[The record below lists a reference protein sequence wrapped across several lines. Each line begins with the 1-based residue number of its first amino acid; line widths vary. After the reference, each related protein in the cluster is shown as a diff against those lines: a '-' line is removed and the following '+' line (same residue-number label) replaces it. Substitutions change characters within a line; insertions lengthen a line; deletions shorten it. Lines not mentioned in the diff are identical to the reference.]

1 MTRTLAGKPITFT
14 VYGLDE
20 HYNRIE
26 IPAEQVTL
34 DAVGVEGTWSGY
46 SFTPKTSGTF
56 TVIATYNNL
65 VAYQQNVVSG
75 KVARLSPTNASIK
88 LNKAG
93 ETATI
98 AMNAYDQDGFS
109 YWASTSTNYSV
120 ADGSIGSVSGNVF
133 TAKKTGATYIKC
145 EKDGVVAYI
154 TVTVGNAAAVK
165 APAAA
170 AAKDVL
176 NQTVTVAND
185 GAHYFNV
192 AGKLAY
198 TGTNKIDAAA
208 YTSTREK
215 AKAYVDANANVAIYG
230 GKNDLQTANKVD
242 SLTWNGSYRF
252 LNRGGVSV
260 ASFRGK
266 GRHYRNKPLSV
277 GKLHK
282 RH

>member
-1 MTRTLAGKPITFT
+1 MQEYGAYEAMHLDGGGSSTMAVKTTEDSSVNVVNKVSEGSERRVINAVGIFQMAEKGAVQEIRMQPSMTRTLAGKPITFT

-165 APAAA
+165 APCGGSGEGCIEP
-170 AAKDVL
+170 
-176 NQTVTVAND
+176 D
-185 GAHYFNV
+185 GNS
-192 AGKLAY
+192 GK
-198 TGTNKIDAAA
+198 
-208 YTSTREK
+208 
-215 AKAYVDANANVAIYG
+215 
-230 GKNDLQTANKVD
+230 
-242 SLTWNGSYRF
+242 
-252 LNRGGVSV
+252 
-260 ASFRGK
+260 
-266 GRHYRNKPLSV
+266 
-277 GKLHK
+277 
-282 RH
+282 

>member
-1 MTRTLAGKPITFT
+1 M
-14 VYGLDE
+14 
-20 HYNRIE
+20 
-26 IPAEQVTL
+26 TL

-120 ADGSIGSVSGNVF
+120 ADESVGTVSGNVF

-170 AAKDVL
+170 AAKDAL

-198 TGTNKIDAAA
+198 TDTNKIDAAV
-208 YTSTREK
+208 Y
-215 AKAYVDANANVAIYG
+215 
-230 GKNDLQTANKVD
+230 L
-242 SLTWNGSYRF
+242 SLI
-252 LNRGGVSV
+252 
-260 ASFRGK
+260 
-266 GRHYRNKPLSV
+266 HI
-277 GKLHK
+277 
-282 RH
+282 